1 MTSAFL
7 LINCDFPFA
16 GEVTSQLAKVPEIVD
31 IHRLHGMY
39 DIIARVKSDTEEDL
53 NEIVKV
59 RVRKIDKIKSTL
71 TMIIVEQN
79 KIEDRKSW
87 NYGHPADKN
96 IDTIQDNMMLLLWS
110 SEKIT
115 Q

>member
-16 GEVTSQLAKVPEIVD
+16 GEVIGQLAKVPEIVD

-53 NEIVKV
+53 NEIIKV

-71 TMIIVEQN
+71 TMIIVEGN
-79 KIEDRKSW
+79 KIKDKKS
-87 NYGHPADKN
+87 
-96 IDTIQDNMMLLLWS
+96 
-110 SEKIT
+110 
-115 Q
+115 

>member
-1 MTSAFL
+1 MCRHNTPKDINAIFALDRFIIYYQRISGMTSAFL

-59 RVRKIDKIKSTL
+59 RIRKIDKIKSTL
-71 TMIIVEQN
+71 TMIIAEQN
-79 KIEDRKSW
+79 KIEDRKS
-87 NYGHPADKN
+87 
-96 IDTIQDNMMLLLWS
+96 
-110 SEKIT
+110 
-115 Q
+115 